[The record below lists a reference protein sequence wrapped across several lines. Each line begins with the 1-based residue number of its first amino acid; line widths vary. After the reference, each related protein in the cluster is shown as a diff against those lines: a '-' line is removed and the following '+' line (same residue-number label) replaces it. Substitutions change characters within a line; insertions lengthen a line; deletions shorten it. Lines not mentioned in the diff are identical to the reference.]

1 MLTISEIREI
11 CGLFRRNT
19 MAKREHNLSDTL
31 YQSALDTVNWFVN
44 FLAEK
49 RGLPLLLGLLLVVL
63 NFFCQFIPAL
73 GWFAEYDV
81 LLHLGVILSII
92 GSLMSSIL

>member
-1 MLTISEIREI
+1 
-11 CGLFRRNT
+11 
-19 MAKREHNLSDTL
+19 MAKKERNLSDSL
-31 YQSALDTVNWFVN
+31 YQFTLDKVNRFVD
-44 FLAEK
+44 FLAGK

-63 NFFCQFIPAL
+63 NFFCQFVPAL

-81 LLHLGVILSII
+81 LLHLGVMLSII

>member
-1 MLTISEIREI
+1 
-11 CGLFRRNT
+11 
-19 MAKREHNLSDTL
+19 MAKKERNLSDFL
-31 YQSALDTVNWFVN
+31 YQSALDIVNKFVD

-49 RGLPLLLGLLLVVL
+49 RGLPLLLGLRLVVL
-63 NFFCQFIPAL
+63 NFFCQFVPAL

-81 LLHLGVILSII
+81 LLHLGVLLSII